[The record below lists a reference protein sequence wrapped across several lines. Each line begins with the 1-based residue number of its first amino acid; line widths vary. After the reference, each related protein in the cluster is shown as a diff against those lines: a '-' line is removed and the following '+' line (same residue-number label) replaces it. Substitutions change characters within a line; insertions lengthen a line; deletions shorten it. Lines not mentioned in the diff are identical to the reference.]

1 MGEALGKNV
10 LQVNLLIRSH
20 LDQLKPAEKKV
31 ANYVLKKWEEV
42 IHLSITKLAKE
53 VGVSEATIVKF
64 CQRIGYSGYQELKIM
79 LAQLK
84 QVEKNQ
90 ERNIYDPINSE
101 DNLEAIINKLFQTY
115 KQSLENTKMLF
126 TDDNLQNSINLV
138 LNAKKIYFFGFGAS
152 GIVAQDA
159 ELKFKRIGYQ
169 AEALVD
175 NHIQNTIA
183 PLLNKNDLVVAISD
197 SGKTK
202 ELFESL
208 EVVIETEARI
218 ISITSNLGSPI
229 PNLADEVL
237 LTSSN
242 ETSFRGSAM
251 SSRMAQ
257 LAIID
262 VLFVGAATAEYDKT
276 IEALEKTRI
285 TLQKSKLH

>member
-1 MGEALGKNV
+1 
-10 LQVNLLIRSH
+10 
-20 LDQLKPAEKKV
+20 
-31 ANYVLKKWEEV
+31 
-42 IHLSITKLAKE
+42 
-53 VGVSEATIVKF
+53 
-64 CQRIGYSGYQELKIM
+64 M

-84 QVEKNQ
+84 QVERKQ
-90 ERNIYDPINSE
+90 ERNIYGPINGD
-101 DNLEAIINKLFQTY
+101 DNLEVIINKLFQIY
-115 KQSLENTKMLF
+115 NQSLENTKKLF
-126 TDDNLQNSINLV
+126 TDCNLQSSINLV
-138 LNAKKIYFFGFGAS
+138 LNAERIYFFGFGAS

-208 EVVIETEARI
+208 EVVVETEAAI

-229 PNLADEVL
+229 SNLADEVL
-237 LTSSN
+237 LTSSK
-242 ETSFRGSAM
+242 ETSFRGSAIA
-251 SSRMAQ
+251 SRMAQ

-262 VLFVGAATAEYDKT
+262 VLFISAATAEYEKT
-276 IEALEKTRI
+276 VEALDKTRI
-285 TLQKSKLH
+285 ALQKSRLN